1 LNDRKQDWEEKHIF
15 FDGMNEKMKK
25 RMEEKKGREKREELN
40 DNNYPIIIVIHF
52 LLSASQ

>member
-1 LNDRKQDWEEKHIF
+1 
-15 FDGMNEKMKK
+15 MNEKMKK